1 MDRRRMTAIGV
12 LVAAAGL
19 TAAVTV
25 PSFAGEEPRRAAP
38 AADGVAPEV
47 LDAMGRDLA
56 LTRDQA
62 VKRLRTERWAAV
74 RPRRPGAER
83 KGSRP
88 VARRLFGL
96 RSPRRR
102 RNAHTGPGH
111 ADFVKAERA
120 HR

>member
-62 VKRLRTERWAAV
+62 VKRLRTERWAAGTVTRLRLSAEKRNVPLEATLFRFTPPPGVDVV
-74 RPRRPGAER
+74 RPPAY
-83 KGSRP
+83 
-88 VARRLFGL
+88 
-96 RSPRRR
+96 
-102 RNAHTGPGH
+102 
-111 ADFVKAERA
+111 
-120 HR
+120 

>member
-38 AADGVAPEV
+38 VTDGVAPEV
-47 LDAMGRDLA
+47 LDAMGRDLS

-62 VKRLRTERWAAV
+62 VKRLRTERWAAGTLT
-74 RPRRPGAER
+74 RLRAELGAGYG
-83 KGSRP
+83 GS
-88 VARRLFGL
+88 
-96 RSPRRR
+96 
-102 RNAHTGPGH
+102 
-111 ADFVKAERA
+111 
-120 HR
+120 